1 MGHVSP
7 DGLVGMVMAPEGLV
21 GLIGLVGQISC
32 IGFLSLINWM
42 GLVGLV
48 HLVSLF
54 GLMGLVGL
62 GCQVW
67 PILGIFLLFYLIQ
80 KYFQM
85 EFLSLMIQKNLMIP
99 KL

>member
-1 MGHVSP
+1 MGHLSH
-7 DGLVGMVMAPEGLV
+7 DSLVGIVIAPESLV
-21 GLIGLVGQISC
+21 GLIGLVGQTSC
-32 IGFLSLINWM
+32 MGFLSLINWM

-48 HLVSLF
+48 HLASLF

-85 EFLSLMIQKNLMIP
+85 EF
-99 KL
+99 